1 MPRVTSD
8 VLSGEDKIWVQEMN
22 QVGMPPKLNWQEI
35 LQDLNLS
42 CEAQAQGR
50 ASVCS
55 ELCVGGKHFVSTGGS
70 KPLLKSQFDRQGI

>member
-1 MPRVTSD
+1 MPRVISD

-22 QVGMPPKLNWQEI
+22 QVGMPPELNWQEI

-42 CEAQAQGR
+42 CEARAQGR
-50 ASVCS
+50 PSVCS

-70 KPLLKSQFDRQGI
+70 NHCLNLNLIDRGI